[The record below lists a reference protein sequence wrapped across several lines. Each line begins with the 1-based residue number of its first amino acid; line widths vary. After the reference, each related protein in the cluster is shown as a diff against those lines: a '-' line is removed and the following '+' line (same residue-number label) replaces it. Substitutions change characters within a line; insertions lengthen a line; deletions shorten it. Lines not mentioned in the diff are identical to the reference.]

1 MKALKIGLLLII
13 GFTLLQ
19 CKQQNNS
26 RFQHPS
32 MVFRKFVKEIEKDGW
47 GSDTSRVKQ
56 LNMYNLNSAEILMQ
70 KNLPFYAL
78 SYEETGVE
86 QIIDGNDAEAL
97 SKVQQIWAYYYRDK
111 THQYIISDGVIEE
124 WQFEDASSA
133 EAAFNAFNRQKTNL
147 YFNTE
152 PFFYRIKT
160 SVYVFH
166 TRAMAF
172 SIDQKA
178 VFEKFIRRYGN
189 KGESTSR

>member
-19 CKQQNNS
+19 CKQSDNS
-26 RFQHPS
+26 RYQHPS
-32 MVFRKFVKEIEKDGW
+32 MAFRKFVQEIEKDGW
-47 GSDTSRVKQ
+47 GSDTARVKQ
-56 LNMYNLNSAEILMQ
+56 LNMYNLNNAELRMQ

-111 THQYIISDGVIEE
+111 THAYIISDGVIEE

-133 EAAFNAFNRQKTNL
+133 EAAFNAINRQKTNL

-152 PFFYRIKT
+152 PYFYQMKT
-160 SVYVFH
+160 SIYVFH

-172 SIDQKA
+172 SFDQKR
-178 VFEKFIRRYGN
+178 VFEKFVKQNPTKENG
-189 KGESTSR
+189 K

>member
-19 CKQQNNS
+19 CKQKDDAKYE
-26 RFQHPS
+26 HPS
-32 MVFRKFVKEIEKDGW
+32 MAFRKFVQEIENDGW
-47 GSDTSRVKQ
+47 GSDTARVKQ
-56 LNMYNLNSAEILMQ
+56 LDMYNLNNAELRMQ
-70 KNLPFYAL
+70 KNLPFYSL
-78 SYEETGVE
+78 SFEDTRVE
-86 QIIDGNDAEAL
+86 QIIDGNEAEAL
-97 SKVQQIWAYYYRDK
+97 SMVQQIWAYYYRDK

-133 EAAFNAFNRQKTNL
+133 EAAINAFNRQKTNL

-152 PFFYRIKT
+152 SYFHQIKS

-172 SIDQKA
+172 SIDQKG
-178 VFEKFIRRYGN
+178 VFENFVKENPTKENG
-189 KGESTSR
+189 K